1 MVVPQS
7 EENGSMCSGLKLES
21 GVISGESMTGS
32 DRPNVYD
39 GGGMVGRQ
47 PEIIAPLL
55 RNIGST
61 LPKPYRFQYLS
72 RTSNILGP
80 QFLPPSAAMAP
91 TSTMD
96 HSDALPTPKSATLPR
111 TLLLA
116 PPSISS
122 RPEKLNLILEAHNR
136 QTTDIQMLDRLSLSL
151 VQLPPS
157 TYTTIILL
165 TDADNTR
172 SQSRSLLNGGVLAR
186 LIAALR
192 PGGTIR
198 SQDGTF
204 ASQAEAA
211 ERQEAILAGLIVSSD
226 GVTKP
231 DYDTTASVPLR
242 LGKNKLL
249 NGNTTTTNG
258 HSIPSD
264 SAPTNGLA
272 SSTSPA
278 GTGVVSLN
286 LNGKRANGPS
296 GVGFV
301 DFSDDFDAPVE
312 EEENSD
318 DELIDEDTLLE
329 ESDFIRPVIQ
339 RMFPPHPHL
348 HPSAHFS
355 LSSPS
360 SSAPECRPT
369 SGKRRRA
376 CKDCTC
382 GLAQRIAAEDASKR
396 SKADQS
402 LAKLKASDLAEI
414 DFTVQGKVGSCGNCA
429 LGDAFRCDGCPY
441 VGLPAF
447 KPGEEVRLGV
457 GDEGTV

>member
-1 MVVPQS
+1 
-7 EENGSMCSGLKLES
+7 
-21 GVISGESMTGS
+21 
-32 DRPNVYD
+32 
-39 GGGMVGRQ
+39 
-47 PEIIAPLL
+47 
-55 RNIGST
+55 
-61 LPKPYRFQYLS
+61 
-72 RTSNILGP
+72 
-80 QFLPPSAAMAP
+80 
-91 TSTMD
+91 
-96 HSDALPTPKSATLPR
+96 
-111 TLLLA
+111 
-116 PPSISS
+116 
-122 RPEKLNLILEAHNR
+122 
-136 QTTDIQMLDRLSLSL
+136 MLDRLSLSL
-151 VQLPPS
+151 VLLPPS

-172 SQSRSLLNGGVLAR
+172 SESRSLLSSGVLSR
-186 LIAALR
+186 LIVALK
-192 PGGTIR
+192 PGGTLR

-204 ASQAEAA
+204 ATEAEAA
-211 ERQEAILAGLIVSSD
+211 ERQEAILAGLIVSND
-226 GVTKP
+226 GATKP

-242 LGKNKLL
+242 FGKSKGT
-249 NGNTTTTNG
+249 NGTTVITNG
-258 HSIPSD
+258 HSTPSD
-264 SAPTNGLA
+264 SALTNGLV

-286 LNGKRANGPS
+286 LNGKRTNGPT

-301 DFSDDFDAPVE
+301 DFSDDFDTPVE
-312 EEENSD
+312 EEEEDSD

-329 ESDFIRPVIQ
+329 EADFTRPVIL
-339 RMFPPHPHL
+339 P
-348 HPSAHFS
+348 
-355 LSSPS
+355 
-360 SSAPECRPT
+360 PECRPT

-382 GLAQRIAAEDASKR
+382 GLAQKIAAEDASKR